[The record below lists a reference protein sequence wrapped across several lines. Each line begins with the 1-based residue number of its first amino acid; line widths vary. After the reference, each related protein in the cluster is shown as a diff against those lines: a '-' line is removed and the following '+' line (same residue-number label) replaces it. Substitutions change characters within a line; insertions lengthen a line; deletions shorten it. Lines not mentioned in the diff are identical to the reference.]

1 MIDKSKNRMF
11 GVLVAVAL
19 LAGVALAQSSTD
31 KAWGIL
37 NAAASDSNTGK
48 RAGAMAVLGLVKHDA
63 KAQALAEKG
72 LSDEKAEVR
81 AAAADSLGD
90 MGANGAIPNLKKA
103 VRDTDV
109 SVVLAAAHSLY
120 MLKQPSACEVYYAV
134 LTGEKKGGQGL
145 MAEQKKMLNDPKKM
159 AQFGFETG
167 VGFIPFGGLGLGA
180 LKAVTKDDVSPVR
193 AAAAKILAND
203 PDPKTGEA
211 LVAAA
216 SEKSWIVRAA
226 ALDAIARRGE
236 RALAAKIE
244 PLMDDDKD
252 IVKYLAAAAVIQL
265 NAEPPALRRK

>member
-1 MIDKSKNRMF
+1 MSTI
-11 GVLVAVAL
+11 AL
-19 LAGVALAQSSTD
+19 LTGAAMAQGGTE

-37 NAAASDSNTGK
+37 NAAASDSNAGK
-48 RAGAMAVLGLVKHDA
+48 RAGAMAVLGLVKHDP

-72 LSDEKAEVR
+72 LSDQKAEVR

-90 MGANGAIPNLKKA
+90 MGATGAIPKLKEA

-120 MLKQPSACEVYYAV
+120 VLKQPSAYEVYYAV
-134 LTGEKKGGQGL
+134 LTGEKKSGQGL

-211 LVAAA
+211 LVTAA
-216 SEKSWIVRAA
+216 SDKSWIVRAA

-236 RALAAKIE
+236 RPLASKIE
-244 PLMDDDKD
+244 AQMDDDKD
-252 IVKYLAAAAVIQL
+252 IVKYLAAAAVIEL
-265 NAEPPALRRK
+265 NAAPVSKVRK